1 MDCKKCRRCLPEID
15 GLKFC
20 PYCAAPTE
28 SVKRTGSRRPNGTGT
43 AYKRGKT
50 WRAEIVVGTYTVTKP
65 DGTKVLHKAK
75 KSKEGFS
82 RKSDALNY
90 CAKLIEQYGQG
101 QKQESRIVHK
111 SLKDCYDL
119 WVPFYSPRVSAGQ
132 MKSHAAAV
140 KWLKDLWAVDMDKL
154 TSNQLQAAIDAC
166 PRKRRTKED
175 IKSLLM
181 LLFKFAIQND
191 FCHHNR
197 AEYLYCG
204 DDDGQSWPP
213 FSMEEVERIRT
224 CGLPYA
230 DYVYVMIYTGYRPTE
245 LLTLRK
251 TDYDQEHGILFAG
264 IKTEAGKDRHMP
276 VSAKIRPI
284 IDRQF
289 SSAGDLMFPDIG
301 TGQEMS
307 DDAFRVRA
315 FEPLMSAL
323 GIQGKVPYS
332 CRHTFSNLLKDA
344 VGSDKE
350 KAALMGHTD
359 YSLTKRVY
367 QSAEDQALAAIIAQ
381 I

>member
-1 MDCKKCRRCLPEID
+1 MECRKCRKILPEID

-20 PYCAAPTE
+20 PFCAAPTE
-28 SVKRTGSRRPNGTGT
+28 PAKRIGTRRPNGTGT

-50 WRAEIVVGTYTVTKP
+50 WRAEVVIGTYAVTKP
-65 DGTKVLHKAK
+65 DGTKGIRKIK
-75 KSKEGFS
+75 KSKEGFA

-90 CAKLIEQYGQG
+90 CAKLISEIGQG
-101 QKQESRIVHK
+101 QEARIVRK

-119 WVPFYSPRVSAGQ
+119 WVPFYAPRVSEGQ
-132 MKSHAAAV
+132 MKSHAAAM

-181 LLFKFAIQND
+181 LLFKFGIQND
-191 FCHHNR
+191 FCRANR

-251 TDYDQEHGILFAG
+251 SDYDREHGILFAG

-315 FEPLMSAL
+315 FEPLMAAL
-323 GIQGKVPYS
+323 GIEGKVPYS

-359 YSLTKRVY
+359 YAMTKRVY